1 MARTHVIR
9 DNDVLK
15 AIVDQVG
22 QHGRS
27 RFLEE
32 TAREK
37 LKRIE
42 LETAIRKGAGML
54 KNEDSPTGV
63 TPFRYRRGCG
73 PPGAE
78 ILTADDRPAR

>member
-42 LETAIRKGAGML
+42 LETAIRKGARHVEERGLPHWRDTVSVPERMWASGRR
-54 KNEDSPTGV
+54 DS
-63 TPFRYRRGCG
+63 
-73 PPGAE
+73 
-78 ILTADDRPAR
+78 DR